1 MIGVGTGT
9 SAEESCRHRAEM
21 NLWVAGAREVELAKV
36 AVAWMVSSRPLETG
50 YGIAVLGVGLAE
62 VLTLLTSVL
71 PFWDQSVRSVPLYI
85 GNT

>member
-1 MIGVGTGT
+1 M
-9 SAEESCRHRAEM
+9 
-21 NLWVAGAREVELAKV
+21 
-36 AVAWMVSSRPLETG
+36 AWMVSSRPLETEH
-50 YGIAVLGVGLAE
+50 GIAVLGVGLAE